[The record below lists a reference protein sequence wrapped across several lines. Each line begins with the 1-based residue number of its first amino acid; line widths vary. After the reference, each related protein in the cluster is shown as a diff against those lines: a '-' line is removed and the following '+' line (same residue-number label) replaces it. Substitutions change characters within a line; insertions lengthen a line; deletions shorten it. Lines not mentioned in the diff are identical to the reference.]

1 MPAMATGQVTPTKI
15 QTSRSRSLA
24 DGKAAKAK
32 SAQKPATRKPVLAH
46 IAIRHFMGLFYDFPP
61 SCVPA
66 VKAIAHDLGK
76 QVRSQFLAGSRYLFH
91 HRVPELC
98 DTAPSGF

>member
-1 MPAMATGQVTPTKI
+1 
-15 QTSRSRSLA
+15 
-24 DGKAAKAK
+24 
-32 SAQKPATRKPVLAH
+32 
-46 IAIRHFMGLFYDFPP
+46 MGLFYDFPP